1 MGQYYKL
8 VNITK
13 GEFIEPHSFNDGS
26 KLLEFGTS
34 RYGSMMGLSILLA
47 SGNGMGGGDLISD
60 NDIVGSWAGDQ
71 IVIAGDYAD
80 AGLFVPDGVNLN
92 LYDYARENYRDI
104 SGLVWEALLDDSY
117 IYSVAEKMVK
127 DDDLTDS
134 CKDILVNFISV
145 TNPK

>member
-13 GEFIEPHSFNDGS
+13 GQFIEPLSFNDGS
-26 KLLEFGTS
+26 KLLEFGSSGDGT
-34 RYGSMMGLSILLA
+34 MLGLSILLA
-47 SGNGMGGGDLISD
+47 SGNGRGGGDLFSD
-60 NDIVGSWAGDQ
+60 KQVVGSWAGDQ

-80 AGLFVPDGVNLN
+80 EGLFVPEGVNLN

-104 SGLVWEALLDDSY
+104 SGLVWEALLDNSY
-117 IYSVAEKMVK
+117 IFSNVEKMMNQ
-127 DDDLTDS
+127 DYCSDS
-134 CKDILVNFISV
+134 CKEILVNFMSI

>member
-13 GEFIEPHSFNDGS
+13 GEFIEPHSFNDGA
-26 KLLEFGTS
+26 KLLEFGTG

-47 SGNGMGGGDLISD
+47 SGNGRGGGDLTSD
-60 NDIVGSWAGDQ
+60 KNIIGSWAGDQ

-92 LYDYARENYRDI
+92 LYDYARENYRDV
-104 SGLVWEALLDDSY
+104 SGLVWEALLEDSY

-127 DDDLTDS
+127 DDYVSNS

>member
-13 GEFIEPHSFNDGS
+13 GEFIHPHSFSEGA
-26 KLLEFGTS
+26 KLLEFGTG

-47 SGNGMGGGDLISD
+47 SGNGRGGGDLTSD
-60 NDIVGSWAGDQ
+60 KQVVGSWAGDQ
-71 IVIAGDYAD
+71 IVIAGDYGD
-80 AGLFVPDGVNLN
+80 TGLFVPEGVNLN
-92 LYDYARENYRDI
+92 LYDYASENYRDI

-117 IYSVAEKMVK
+117 IYSVAETMVK
-127 DDDLTDS
+127 EDYVSDS